1 MTAAHGVVDFV
12 RGFGVEVTGL
22 LESVGLS
29 PAVLDNPA
37 NRIELSRFCTLFER
51 AADRC
56 GRPDI
61 GLEFGARYR
70 PENLGFLGYLAA
82 SAPTLS
88 RAIEEFARYLPQHQQ
103 GTFMDI
109 EPCFGDRVGVSYS
122 IVDRSVTER
131 RQDAELSLAV
141 ILNLLRAALGNDWT
155 PDEVHFAHAKPGE
168 GARRHEAVFGAPIY
182 FQQNCNRIILPRS
195 LLDRPMPKHDPLLHE
210 LILAEFRKLAPTAG
224 NRIDIVSAVQ
234 HHIERQLP
242 EGQCGLETVAAAC
255 GLTPWT
261 LKRRLH
267 DAGTTFQQL
276 LARTRH
282 TLATRYLVD
291 DEMSVTET
299 ALALGYSEVS
309 AFSRAFRQWTGVSA
323 RNFAGGHGGDQE
335 PLGA

>member
-37 NRIELSRFCTLFER
+37 NRIELSRFCSLFES

-61 GLEFGARYR
+61 GLAFGARYR

-82 SAPTLS
+82 NAPTLG
-88 RAIEEFARYLPQHQQ
+88 RALEDFARYLPLHQQ
-103 GTFMDI
+103 GTFMDL

-122 IVDRSVTER
+122 IIDRSVTER

-141 ILNLLRAALGNDWT
+141 ILNLLRSALGRDWT

-168 GARRHEAVFGAPIY
+168 GARRHESVFGAPIY
-182 FQQNCNRIILPRS
+182 FQQNCNRIILSRA
-195 LLDRPMPKHDPLLHE
+195 LLDQPMPRHDPLLRE
-210 LILAEFRKLAPTAG
+210 LILAEFRRLAPTADY
-224 NRIDIVSAVQ
+224 RIDIVSAAQ

-242 EGQCGLETVAAAC
+242 EGQCSLETVAAAC
-255 GLTPWT
+255 DLTPWT

-267 DAGTTFQQL
+267 DADTTFQQL

-282 TLATRYLVD
+282 RLASRYLVD
-291 DEMSVTET
+291 YEMSVTET

-309 AFSRAFRQWTGVSA
+309 AFSRAFRQWTGISA
-323 RNFAGGHGGDQE
+323 RRFAGGRGRGQDPE
-335 PLGA
+335 GA